1 MNKQNN
7 YFSEDQIALLK
18 NHICPGFSEEELQ
31 IFMHACKRT
40 ELDPFMRQI
49 YAVKIWNSKLKKY
62 TMSIQTGIDGY
73 RLIADRTG
81 KYSPGRD
88 TVFNYTKENKLL
100 SASAYVKKMT
110 PDGSWHEIGSEA
122 FWEEYAQ
129 RKKDG
134 ELVHFWATKP
144 HIMLGKCA
152 EALALRKAFPAELSG
167 IYTKEEMPIEEEL
180 PINQEEEKPISDDQV
195 FTLSEYF
202 GRLEE
207 KRQKD
212 FLKHYKISS
221 LTNIKAGQFK
231 AILTTLK
238 RASEVNNA

>member
-1 MNKQNN
+1 MKAMNS
-7 YFSEDQIALLK
+7 YFSEEQIELLK
-18 NHICPGFSEEELQ
+18 KHICPGFSEEELQ

-49 YAVKIWNSKLKKY
+49 YAVKIWNSQAKKY

-81 KYSPGRD
+81 KYSPGKD
-88 TVFNYTKENKLL
+88 TIFNYTKEGKLL
-100 SASAYVKKMT
+100 SALAYVKKMT

-129 RKKDG
+129 KKKDG
-134 ELVHFWATKP
+134 NLVHFWATKP

-167 IYTKEEMPIEEEL
+167 IYTKEEMPAEDEL
-180 PINQEEEKPISDDQV
+180 LINQEEDKPITDDQV

-207 KRQKD
+207 KRQKA
-212 FLKHYKISS
+212 FLKHFKLTS
-221 LTNIKAGQFK
+221 LTDIKASQFQG
-231 AILTTLK
+231 ILATLK
-238 RASEVNNA
+238 RSQEENHA